1 MSENPATPERG
12 DLTPERRRLLELML
26 EERRRRRSLRT
37 RVLPRGEDEP
47 LELSFAQQR
56 LWFIQQLQPGVAAY
70 NIPSAVRLTGPL
82 DVAVLDRAIQEI
94 VRRHET
100 LRTRFGFEDGRPVPV
115 IAAEHRVPL
124 EVEDLTAGRGPEE
137 AAAEAQRKV
146 DTLARRPYDLA
157 ADDLLRVHLLKVG
170 EDDHVLLVVLHHI
183 VSDTWTTGVF
193 LREVAALY
201 GAFAQGRPSPLPE
214 LALQYSDYAS
224 WQRRLVREEGLESEV
239 AYWKERLSHA
249 PPLLELPTDRP
260 RPPVQSFRGGRE
272 MLLLPKSLVAALK
285 ELGGSE
291 DASLFMVLLAGFQT
305 LLHRYT
311 GQTDIPVGSPI
322 ANRDRVELE
331 GMIGLFVNTLVLRS
345 DLSGDPTFRE
355 LLRQVRETSLG
366 AFAHK
371 ELPFEKVVEELD
383 LDRDVGRN
391 PLFQVLFA
399 FQNVPL
405 PALEAQGLTLTRYE
419 FNESTSRLDLELD
432 LQEMP
437 YGFVGWIGYNAD
449 LFDGATVARMTAHY
463 VRLLEAA
470 AADADRPLSAV
481 PLLDEADRRQ
491 VVAGWNATAREY
503 AGPEVL
509 TARLAAQAAATPEAT
524 ALICA
529 EERPTY
535 ADFEAR
541 VCRLARHLGRLG
553 IGPES
558 RVGVFAERGVE
569 MVEAIHAV

>member
-1 MSENPATPERG
+1 MSDESRSEAPKSPKR
-12 DLTPERRRLLELML
+12 DLNPERRRLLELML
-26 EERRRRRSLRT
+26 EERRRIRSLRT
-37 RVLPRGEDEP
+37 QVTPRAEDEP

-70 NIPSAVRLTGPL
+70 NIPSAVRLEGPL

-115 IAAEHRVPL
+115 VAAEHRVPL
-124 EVEDLTAGRGPEE
+124 DVQDLTAGRSREQAE
-137 AAAEAQRKV
+137 AEAQRLV
-146 DTLARRPYDLA
+146 DALARRPYDLA

-170 EDDHVLLVVLHHI
+170 EADHVLLVVLHHI

-201 GAFAQGRPSPLPE
+201 AAFVQGQPSPLGEPS
-214 LALQYSDYAS
+214 LQYTDYAA
-224 WQRRLVREEGLESEV
+224 WQRRLIREEGLDVEV
-239 AYWKERLSHA
+239 AYWKQRLSDT

-272 MLLLPKSLVAALK
+272 MLLLPKSLVGALK

-291 DASLFMVLLAGFQT
+291 DASLFMVLLAGYQT

-345 DLSGDPTFRE
+345 DLSGAPTFRD

-371 ELPFEKVVEELD
+371 ELPFEKLVEELD
-383 LDRDVGRN
+383 LDRDMGRN

-419 FNESTSRLDLELD
+419 FNETTARLDLELD

-437 YGFVGWIGYNAD
+437 NGFVGWIGYNAD
-449 LFDGATVARMTAHY
+449 LFDGATVERMAAHF
-463 VRLLEAA
+463 VRLLEAVA
-470 AADADRPLSAV
+470 VDADRPLAAL
-481 PLLDEADRRQ
+481 PLMDETERRQ
-491 VVAGWNATAREY
+491 VVAGWNATAREFV
-503 AGPEVL
+503 GPQVL
-509 TARLAAQAAATPEAT
+509 TDRLAAQAAATPEAP
-524 ALICA
+524 ALVFGD
-529 EERPTY
+529 ERLT
-535 ADFEAR
+535 
-541 VCRLARHLGRLG
+541 
-553 IGPES
+553 
-558 RVGVFAERGVE
+558 
-569 MVEAIHAV
+569 